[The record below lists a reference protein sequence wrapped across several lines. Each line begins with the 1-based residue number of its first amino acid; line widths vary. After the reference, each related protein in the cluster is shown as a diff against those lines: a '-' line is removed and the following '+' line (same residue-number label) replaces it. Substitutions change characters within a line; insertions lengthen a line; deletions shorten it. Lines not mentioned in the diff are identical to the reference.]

1 MENQLHYIMN
11 HMRAAF
17 KVLDK
22 EWQLAAKDLGITQAE
37 QHILWI
43 VYLEKSIT
51 LTKLA
56 EFSLLDISTVAQVIA
71 RMTKKDLIIQSKMDQ
86 DRRIT
91 YVSLSPEGE
100 NILHTSSTYEYQ
112 FWNYMKEMDPQKL
125 AEFMSIISDMN
136 KHFYGHSFVEW
147 VEQTSKKPIAD

>member
-1 MENQLHYIMN
+1 MN

-22 EWQLAAKDLGITQAE
+22 EWQMAAKDLGITQAE

-56 EFSLLDISTVAQVIA
+56 ELSLLDISTVAQVLT
-71 RMTKKDLIIQSKMDQ
+71 RMSTKDLIIQSKKNQ
-86 DRRIT
+86 DRRVT
-91 YVSLSPEGE
+91 YVSLSPKGE
-100 NILHTSSTYEYQ
+100 NTLLTSSTYEYQ
-112 FWNYMKEMDPQKL
+112 FWNYMKEMEPTKRAQFL
-125 AEFMSIISDMN
+125 SIISDMN
-136 KHFYGHSFVEW
+136 KHFYGSSFVEW
-147 VEQTSKKPIAD
+147 VEQSSKKSIAD

>member
-22 EWQLAAKDLGITQAE
+22 EWQMAAKDLGITQAE

-56 EFSLLDISTVAQVIA
+56 ELSLLDISTVAQVLT
-71 RMTKKDLIIQSKMDQ
+71 RMTKKDLIIQTKKNQ
-86 DRRIT
+86 DRRVT

-100 NILHTSSTYEYQ
+100 KILHTSSTYEYQ
-112 FWNYMKEMDPQKL
+112 FWNYMKEMDPDKRAQ
-125 AEFMSIISDMN
+125 FMSIVSDMN
-136 KHFYGHSFVEW
+136 KHFYGDSFVKW
-147 VEQTSKKPIAD
+147 VEKTSKKSIAD

>member
-22 EWQLAAKDLGITQAE
+22 EWQMAAKDLGTTQAE

-56 EFSLLDISTVAQVIA
+56 ELSLLDISTVAQVLT
-71 RMTKKDLIIQSKMDQ
+71 RMTKKDLVIQTK
-86 DRRIT
+86 RIRID
-91 YVSLSPEGE
+91 V
-100 NILHTSSTYEYQ
+100 
-112 FWNYMKEMDPQKL
+112 
-125 AEFMSIISDMN
+125 
-136 KHFYGHSFVEW
+136 
-147 VEQTSKKPIAD
+147 